1 MKSSHFKFLKGYFSK
16 ASGLDTIP
24 DFGCL
29 ETGKKKEIVLT
40 VACKNKERMCWGI
53 YSKSC
58 SKNTVK
64 GDLGNRH
71 FRGFKTVTDVQFN
84 LTCH

>member
-29 ETGKKKEIVLT
+29 ETGKEKK
-40 VACKNKERMCWGI
+40 R
-53 YSKSC
+53 
-58 SKNTVK
+58 
-64 GDLGNRH
+64 
-71 FRGFKTVTDVQFN
+71 
-84 LTCH
+84 